1 MSKRGE
7 TVNGMEAAQRER
19 DRGGGRGRGHTE
31 DGGCLGDGEREELG
45 DLLVGQR
52 DPGGLWQG
60 LGLGRRGA
68 GGHPRGGDLR
78 REAANRI
85 DEADE
90 AVRRRKRR
98 RRGSTARI
106 RQCAG
111 SLDSIAL
118 VVYLAG
124 GY

>member
-52 DPGGLWQG
+52 DPSGLGQG
-60 LGLGRRGA
+60 LGLGRRGV
-68 GGHPRGGDLR
+68 GGHPRGGDLT

-85 DEADE
+85 DE

-106 RQCAG
+106 GQLLARSIR
-111 SLDSIAL
+111 SLWWFRMVD
-118 VVYLAG
+118 
-124 GY
+124 